1 MITSVGI
8 SPITPALPNRESE
21 RPTAAPSTSAP
32 SQQSKA
38 GLRPQS
44 LGGTSALFAQE
55 EGKKPEQGPKLA
67 NDLTDEEKQQ
77 VAALKKRDAEVKAHE
92 AAHRAAGGQI
102 AGAASYGYEK
112 GPDGRRYATSGEVPL
127 TIKED
132 PSNPD
137 ATLQNLRTV
146 KRAALAPSR
155 PSSADLR
162 IAAQAEAKM
171 AQVRAEKASQAREEF
186 GESSAITASEDP
198 EKTNRRNPYSGT
210 KPQLLSEE

>member
-1 MITSVGI
+1 MINGIGI
-8 SPITPALPNRESE
+8 SPVVYTPPAKGSDRTHAGH
-21 RPTAAPSTSAP
+21 PTSGDAAHGEK
-32 SQQSKA
+32 SKA
-38 GLRPQS
+38 GLKPQN
-44 LGGTSALFAQE
+44 LGGASAIFAQE
-55 EGKKPEQGPKLA
+55 EPQKPKPGPKLA
-67 NDLTDEEKQQ
+67 DELSEEEKQR
-77 VAALKKRDAEVKAHE
+77 VADLKKRDAEVKAHE
-92 AAHRAAGGQI
+92 AAHRAAGGQF

-171 AQVRAEKASQAREEF
+171 AQVRAEKAKQARE
-186 GESSAITASEDP
+186 GEEG
-198 EKTNRRNPYSGT
+198 NNH
-210 KPQLLSEE
+210 